1 MNMIKSFFSHNYA
14 KIREINEKYATPN
27 IEMSKWV
34 KLSLLSLRFYLI
46 FLVGLLL
53 YKFITLVR

>member
-1 MNMIKSFFSHNYA
+1 MIKIKSFFSHNYA

-27 IEMSKWV
+27 IEMSKGV
-34 KLSLLSLRFYLI
+34 KLSLLSLRLYLI
-46 FLVGLLL
+46 FLVVLLL

>member
-1 MNMIKSFFSHNYA
+1 MIKSFFSHNYA

-46 FLVGLLL
+46 FLVGLLI

>member
-1 MNMIKSFFSHNYA
+1 MNMIRSFFSHNYA
-14 KIREINEKYATPN
+14 KIREINEKYATPS
-27 IEMSKWV
+27 IEMSRWV

-53 YKFITLVR
+53 YKFVTLVR

>member
-1 MNMIKSFFSHNYA
+1 MFFSHNYA

-27 IEMSKWV
+27 IEMSRWV

-46 FLVGLLL
+46 FLVGLLI
-53 YKFITLVR
+53 YKFITLL

>member
-1 MNMIKSFFSHNYA
+1 MIKNFFSHNYA
-14 KIREINEKYATPN
+14 KIREIKKKYATPN

-34 KLSLLSLRFYLI
+34 KLSLLLLRFYLI
-46 FLVGLLL
+46 FLVSLLS

>member
-1 MNMIKSFFSHNYA
+1 MIKNFFSHNYA
-14 KIREINEKYATPN
+14 KIREINKKYATPN

-34 KLSLLSLRFYLI
+34 KLSLLLLRFYLI
-46 FLVGLLL
+46 FLVSLLS

>member
-1 MNMIKSFFSHNYA
+1 MTVIKAFFSSNYA

-46 FLVGLLL
+46 FLVGLLV